1 MSDLHAPVKSLSVL
15 FWGTYDKGKPR
26 TRILLRGLSENG
38 VDLTECH
45 MPIWETVEDKSQIR
59 GLRSKL
65 AFAMRILTAY
75 PILIFRFFSLPRPDL
90 VVVGYLGHL
99 DVIVLWPF
107 ARLRRVP
114 VVWDAFLSLYDTVVC
129 DRQMV
134 TKNHPLALLIFCWEW
149 LACRV
154 TDRIILDT
162 RAHADYFVRQY
173 NVSPEKT
180 GVVFVGTESEHF
192 PPQSVDPSRHNT
204 QEFHTV
210 LFYGQF
216 IPLHGTEIIIHAA
229 RVLADKKIRFCIVG
243 SGQESAK
250 ISAMLEK
257 EPLDSV
263 ELIPWIDYGSL
274 QKKIHEADICL
285 GIFGGSAKA
294 ARVIPNKVFQILHSG
309 KPLITR
315 DSPAIRELVDAK
327 TIGIYLVPAESPEAL
342 ANAIQQVCRD
352 LREGRISGVLYER
365 IRKQI
370 DPHAVGL
377 SFSLILNNTILKIQ
391 HSDTA

>member
-1 MSDLHAPVKSLSVL
+1 MSDIRTPSKSLSAL

-38 VDLTECH
+38 VHLTECH

-65 AFAMRILTAY
+65 AFALRILTAY
-75 PILIFRFFSLPRPDL
+75 PILIFRFYSLPRPDL

-99 DVIVLWPF
+99 DVIILWPF

-134 TKNHPLALLIFCWEW
+134 TKSHPLALVIFCWEW

-154 TDRIILDT
+154 VDRIVLDT
-162 RAHADYFVRQY
+162 RAHADYFVRRY
-173 NVSPEKT
+173 NVPSGRTE
-180 GVVFVGTESEHF
+180 VVFVGTESEHF
-192 PPQSVDPSRHNT
+192 PPQSVDPSRYDT
-204 QEFHTV
+204 QEFYTV

-216 IPLHGTEIIIHAA
+216 IPLHGIEVIIHAA
-229 RVLADKKIRFCIVG
+229 RVLAESKIRFCIVG
-243 SGQESAK
+243 SGQESRT

-257 EPLDSV
+257 KPLDTV
-263 ELIPWIDYGSL
+263 ELIPWIDYRSL

-285 GIFGGSAKA
+285 GIFGGSEKA

-342 ANAIQQVCRD
+342 ADAILQVCND
-352 LREGRISGVLYER
+352 LREGRISGMLYEK
-365 IRKQI
+365 IRKRI
-370 DPHAVGL
+370 TPKVIGH
-377 SFSLILNNTILKIQ
+377 SFCKIIGKLV
-391 HSDTA
+391 D